1 MLKDI
6 HEIDL
11 VPDHRNKNNSSP
23 TSEAIKNSIFR
34 FFIFNIIDRLGIQK
48 KKGEKTEVSSM
59 LLESN

>member
-23 TSEAIKNSIFR
+23 TTEAIKNSIFR
-34 FFIFNIIDRLGIQK
+34 FFIFYIIDRLG
-48 KKGEKTEVSSM
+48 
-59 LLESN
+59 

>member
-34 FFIFNIIDRLGIQK
+34 LIILYILDRLG
-48 KKGEKTEVSSM
+48 
-59 LLESN
+59 